1 MVGNV
6 GLVEWKA
13 CGAVVGKA
21 DGFIPGKDEETE
33 VGKAEP
39 VGKNWETVEE
49 NGSAEVIGDEVEGW
63 DEGT

>member
-13 CGAVVGKA
+13 CGVVVGKA
-21 DGFIPGKDEETE
+21 DGFMPGKDEETE

-39 VGKNWETVEE
+39 IGKNWETVEE
-49 NGSAEVIGDEVEGW
+49 N
-63 DEGT
+63 